1 MIEINLPNV
10 LLTGEKGVGKTTIL
24 NLLPGEILIEL
35 DDDLNEIINKSVEI
49 SSSDGIIKCNIKKF
63 DLDELLK
70 KSRLYKEILK
80 SVNIFLIVTNSAAS
94 NIART
99 KKLLTE
105 LKTKVS
111 VPKIYILA
119 NFQDEEK
126 TAIEPKKI
134 EEIFGVKTYGI
145 SSIQKDSKKK
155 IIPII
160 KEILDE
166 SLKVKIDEEKV
177 VLKEQPAVK
186 SNDILIF
193 VSYSTLDSD
202 FFEINNIAEKL
213 QQHSEIKKVFYWEE
227 DLKDD
232 IYDYMNRNL
241 DICDAFLLF
250 CSKKAK
256 KSEQVQLEWKSAL
269 KIKKPIIP
277 IFKDEKDIP
286 TLVSTK
292 LGVTFDKNDIDKT
305 VEQLYQLILKK
316 LR

>member
-1 MIEINLPNV
+1 MKEFNI
-10 LLTGEKGVGKTTIL
+10 LLVGEKAVGKTSIM
-24 NLLPGEILIEL
+24 NLLSGEILIEL

-49 SSSDGIIKCNIKKF
+49 SSSDGMIKFNIKKI
-63 DLDELLK
+63 DLNELLS

-80 SVNIFLIVTNSAAS
+80 AVNILLVVTNSAAS
-94 NIART
+94 NLART
-99 KKLLTE
+99 KKMVTE

-111 VPKIYILA
+111 NAKIYILA

-134 EEIFGVKTYGI
+134 EEIFGEKTYGF

-160 KEILDE
+160 KEILEETREVKKDE
-166 SLKVKIDEEKV
+166 KKGVSKD
-177 VLKEQPAVK
+177 QPAIK
-186 SNDILIF
+186 STDILIF
-193 VSYSTLDSD
+193 VSYSTLDSE

-250 CSKKAK
+250 CSKRAK

-286 TLVSTK
+286 PLVSTK
-292 LGVTFDKNDIDKT
+292 LGVSFDKNDIDKT
-305 VEQLYQLILKK
+305 VEQLYHLILKK

>member
-1 MIEINLPNV
+1 MRGFNI
-10 LLTGEKGVGKTTIL
+10 LLVGEKGVGKTTIM

-35 DDDLNEIINKSVEI
+35 DDDLNEIVNKPVEI
-49 SSSDGIIKCNIKKF
+49 SSSDGLIKFNIKKI
-63 DLDELLK
+63 DLDELNR

-80 SVNIFLIVTNSAAS
+80 SVNILLVVTNSAAS

-99 KKLLTE
+99 KKMLTE
-105 LKTKVS
+105 LKAKVS
-111 VPKIYILA
+111 NAKIYILA
-119 NFQDEEK
+119 NFQDKEK

-134 EEIFGVKTYGI
+134 EEIFREKTYGV
-145 SSIQKDSKKK
+145 SSIQKDSEKK

-160 KEILDE
+160 KEILE
-166 SLKVKIDEEKV
+166 ETRKVKKDEKKGV
-177 VLKEQPAVK
+177 SQDQPAIK
-186 SNDILIF
+186 STDILIF
-193 VSYSTLDSD
+193 VSYSTLDSE

-250 CSKKAK
+250 CSKRAK

-286 TLVSTK
+286 PLVSTK
-292 LGVTFDKNDIDKT
+292 LGVSFDKNDIDKT
-305 VEQLYQLILKK
+305 VEQLYHLILKK